1 MSRLRLSLLRLLA
14 LLCLGAALGG
24 ALGGALAGTASAPAA
39 EVKPTWASLT
49 PAQKQALAPL
59 QQDWAGIDGPRKS
72 KWLEV
77 AARFPAMP
85 ADERVRV
92 QQRMAE
98 WARLS
103 PNERAQARLQ
113 FQEVQQIAPAERQ
126 AKWEAYQALSPDE
139 RKTLAQ
145 QAKPAARPASS
156 PNAAS
161 ATTAAASGAKRN
173 TVASTPAAPLRPVS
187 PTVVQAKPGA
197 TTTSMT
203 TRAAPPPHHQPGMPK
218 IAATAGFV
226 DPATLLPQRGPQG
239 AAVRTA
245 AASEP
250 AAAQQ

>member
-1 MSRLRLSLLRLLA
+1 VIGSRALLLRLLA
-14 LLCLGAALGG
+14 LLCLGAV
-24 ALGGALAGTASAPAA
+24 LAGTALAA
-39 EVKPTWASLT
+39 EPESKPTWASLT
-49 PAQKQALAPL
+49 PSQRQALAPL
-59 QQDWAGIDGPRKS
+59 QQDWARIDGPRKS

-85 ADERVRV
+85 ADERARV

-113 FQEVQQIAPAERQ
+113 FQEVQQISPAERQ
-126 AKWEAYQALSPDE
+126 AKWDAYQALSPDE

-145 QAKPAARPASS
+145 QAKPAARPASTQL
-156 PNAAS
+156 
-161 ATTAAASGAKRN
+161 ATAGSAASGAKARGAAAPAS
-173 TVASTPAAPLRPVS
+173 ASTQRPVS
-187 PTVVQAKPGA
+187 PTLVQAKPGA

-203 TRAAPPPHHQPGMPK
+203 TRATPPPHQQPGMPK
-218 IAATAGFV
+218 IAATSGYV

-250 AAAQQ
+250 AAGQ